1 MAKYLLLKHYRGSA
15 PEAPTYPPL
24 GEWAP
29 EEVSAHFEYME
40 DFANRLRESG
50 EYVDSHALSEA
61 PTSPTP
67 TAVSYTHL
75 TLPTKRIV

>member
-29 EEVSAHFEYME
+29 EEISAHFEYME
-40 DFANRLRESG
+40 DVANRLRESG
-50 EYVDSHALSEA
+50 EYVDSHA
-61 PTSPTP
+61 P
-67 TAVSYTHL
+67 VSYTHL
-75 TLPTKRIV
+75 TLPTILLV